1 LELNRHTLWRLA
13 ALTTVLVSMLG
24 FVVSTAAPASAA
36 ATCDI
41 SNFKNPDGSI
51 DTTGYLQCFSP
62 SVTPTTV
69 APGGTVE
76 FKGGGFKP
84 GSSVQI
90 ELVCGSQNPV
100 VVGTVTASSNGNF
113 DANVTIP
120 SDTPPGSCQLQA
132 VGVDGNGDPLTV
144 VLSIVVTSTS
154 GGTLPVTGSN
164 TGEYLGLAI
173 ALIALGSAAVWGSR
187 REHLRRASR
196 TTTP

>member
-1 LELNRHTLWRLA
+1 MQLNRHTLWRLA
-13 ALTTVLVSMLG
+13 TVTAVLVSMLG

-41 SNFKNPDGSI
+41 SNFKNPDGSL

-90 ELVCGSQNPV
+90 ELVCGTANPV
-100 VVGTVTASSNGNF
+100 VVGTVTTNGEGNY
-113 DANVTIP
+113 DATVTIP
-120 SDTPPGSCQLQA
+120 TDTPPGSCQLEA
-132 VGVDGNGDPLTV
+132 VGVDSNGDPLTV
-144 VLSIVVTSTS
+144 VEAIVVTSTS
-154 GGTLPVTGSN
+154 TGTLPVTGSN

-173 ALIALGSAAVWGSR
+173 ALIAIGSAAVWGSR

-196 TTTP
+196 TTTE